1 MSRAHRSRVHVDIP
15 GRPRLYQLAPM
26 RGWELVGTVATADGI
41 GALVRNTR
49 TGMYCRANAGVLAS
63 LPQRKVASA
72 IIAQR
77 SAPSG
82 NSES

>member
-26 RGWELVGTVATADGI
+26 PGWEVVGTVSTADGT

-49 TGMYCRANAGVLAS
+49 TGMCCRANAGALAS
-63 LPQRKVASA
+63 LPQRKVAA
-72 IIAQR
+72 ALDAQR

-82 NSES
+82 SPES